1 MSKQSEDL
9 NTALR
14 KGNLPPLI
22 FLSGQ
27 ETLLVERAV
36 QRIRK
41 AVLITDN
48 DSFNETRL
56 QGKETS
62 AAQILETAMT
72 FPVFAPRRLVTVK
85 DAHLLPV
92 AEMDGLLD
100 YLRDPV
106 PETCLLFVAE
116 KVDSRRKFIQQFKKS
131 GLFVEFKPLTE
142 KELPQY
148 VKSSLEHQ
156 NLQVSGD
163 AVSLFCS
170 MVGTSLH
177 EVHSELDKLVSYIGE
192 RKFIDVKDIQAV
204 VSYTKAE
211 NIFAIGNAVAQG
223 DAASALS
230 LVIRLQS
237 GGEAPLKI
245 LSLLV
250 RHFRQL
256 WKVRELQAGNHPAR
270 DIAGTA
276 GVPYFIVDTL
286 IAQGRRFSRQDFIR
300 AHELFLETD
309 LAMKSSGADAAAL
322 LDRLILALCRKT

>member
-14 KGNLPPLI
+14 KGNLPSLI

-36 QRIRK
+36 QRIRN
-41 AVLITDN
+41 AVLIADN

-72 FPVFAPRRLVTVK
+72 LPVFAPRRLVTVK
-85 DAHLLPV
+85 DAHLLPA

-116 KVDSRRKFIQQFKKS
+116 KVDSRRKFIQQFKKI
-131 GLFVEFKPLTE
+131 GLFVEFKPLAE

-148 VKSSLEHQ
+148 VKSSLERQ

-192 RKFIDVKDIQAV
+192 RKLIDVKDVQAV

-230 LVIRLQS
+230 LVIRLRS

-256 WKVRELQAGNHPAR
+256 WKVRELQAGNHPVR
-270 DIAGTA
+270 DIAGKA

-322 LDRLILALCRKT
+322 LDRLILALCRKN